1 MAYSGK
7 LRIDLL
13 SDARA
18 IRYKPLAIRSLLMGR
33 SMNRTLE
40 PELMDDPEQA
50 LVYARADFE
59 KENQGFVD
67 RFCEY
72 FPEFTEGHVLDFGCG
87 PGDIPIRFAR
97 AVPGCRI
104 TGVDASAPMVRLAE
118 EAVLQAGLSG
128 RIDFRCER
136 FQDLAGVSVADAAI
150 SNSLLHHVPNPLQFW
165 HKLRLSVKPGSPV
178 LVMDLLRPESPEEAQ
193 AIVDR
198 YASGA
203 PDILR
208 RDFYHSLLAAF
219 TEDEI
224 SAQLAQMNLT
234 RLIIDVVDDR
244 HWAVGGI
251 IH

>member
-1 MAYSGK
+1 MMP
-7 LRIDLL
+7 RV
-13 SDARA
+13 
-18 IRYKPLAIRSLLMGR
+18 
-33 SMNRTLE
+33 LE
-40 PELMDDPEQA
+40 PELMEDPAQVQA
-50 LVYARADFE
+50 YAAADFSQ
-59 KENQGFVD
+59 ENQGFVD
-67 RFCEY
+67 CFRDY
-72 FPEFTEGHVLDFGCG
+72 FPDFTEGHLLDLGCG

-104 TGVDASAPMVRLAE
+104 TAVDASAPMVRLAE
-118 EAVLQAGLSG
+118 ETVQQAGLSD
-128 RIDFRCER
+128 RITFRCER

-165 HKLRLSVKPGSPV
+165 HKLRLVVKPGSPV

-193 AIVDR
+193 ATVDR

-208 RDFYHSLLAAF
+208 RDFYNSLLAAF

-224 SAQLAQMNLT
+224 AAQLAQMNLT
-234 RLIIDVVDDR
+234 RLLIDVPDDR
-244 HWAVGGI
+244 HWVVGGI

>member
-1 MAYSGK
+1 
-7 LRIDLL
+7 
-13 SDARA
+13 
-18 IRYKPLAIRSLLMGR
+18 
-33 SMNRTLE
+33 MNRTLE

-50 LVYARADFE
+50 RIYAQADFE
-59 KENQGFVD
+59 QENQGFVD
-67 RFCEY
+67 RFRDY
-72 FPEFTEGHVLDFGCG
+72 FPDFSEGHVFDLGCG

-97 AVPGCRI
+97 LFPSCRI

-118 EAVLQAGLSG
+118 ATARKAGLSD
-128 RIDFRCER
+128 RMTFRCER

-165 HKLRLSVKPGSPV
+165 HKLRLAVKPGSPV
-178 LVMDLLRPESPEEAQ
+178 LVMDLLRPDSPEDAQ

-198 YASGA
+198 YASDA

-208 RDFYHSLLAAF
+208 RDFYNSLLAAF

-224 SAQLAQMNLT
+224 GAQLARMNLT
-234 RLIIDVVDDR
+234 RLLIDVIDDR
-244 HWAVGGI
+244 HWVVGGI